1 MKVFEIKNNLEQALP
16 INLPDG
22 KQIVLPSKDTRISVR
37 LTEVEKNFFQIQNLY
52 KSNLIKIS
60 EIKEGV
66 K

>member
-1 MKVFEIKNNLEQALP
+1 MRVFEIKNNLEQGLP

-22 KQIVLPSKDTRISVR
+22 RQIVLPERSTRIGVR
-37 LTEVEKNFFQIQNLY
+37 LTEAEKNFFQIQNLY
-52 KSNLIKIS
+52 KSNLIKIN

>member
-22 KQIVLPSKDTRISVR
+22 RQIIVPERNSRIGVR
-37 LTEVEKNFFQIQNLY
+37 LTEEEKNFFQIQNLY
-52 KSNLIKIS
+52 KSNLIKIN

>member
-1 MKVFEIKNNLEQALP
+1 MRVFEIKNNLEQGLP

-22 KQIVLPSKDTRISVR
+22 RQLILPEKKTKVGIK
-37 LTEVEKNFFQIQNLY
+37 LTESEVKFFQIQNLY
-52 KSNLIKIS
+52 KSNLIKIN